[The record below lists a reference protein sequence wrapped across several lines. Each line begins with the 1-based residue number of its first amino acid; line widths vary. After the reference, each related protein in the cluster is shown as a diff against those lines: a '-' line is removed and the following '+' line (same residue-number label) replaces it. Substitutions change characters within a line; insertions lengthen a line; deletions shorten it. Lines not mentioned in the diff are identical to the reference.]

1 MAKRITKAE
10 STLTGVVIVLGL
22 IVGGILKIVE
32 ATGIIIPLLILAT
45 IISLYFWR
53 RHSQRQK
60 RLSFLRA
67 KYHDEELV
75 QKIDQG
81 YFWESQTQEQL
92 LDSLGQPID
101 IDQKLLKTKTKEV
114 WKYYH
119 RGANRYG
126 LRITLEN
133 GIVVEWDKKA

>member
-1 MAKRITKAE
+1 MAKRMTKTE
-10 STLTGVVIVLGL
+10 STLTGVVVVLGV

-32 ATGIIIPLLILAT
+32 ATGIIIPLLVLAA
-45 IISLYFWR
+45 IIGLYFWY
-53 RHSQRQK
+53 RHSQRQT

-67 KYHDEELV
+67 KYHDEGLV

-81 YFWESQTQEQL
+81 YFWEGQTQEQL
-92 LDSLGQPID
+92 LDSLGQPVD

-114 WKYYH
+114 WKYQH

-133 GIVVEWDKKA
+133 SVVVEWDKKS

>member
-1 MAKRITKAE
+1 MAKRMTKAE
-10 STLTGVVIVLGL
+10 SAFAGAFVVLGL
-22 IVGGILKIVE
+22 IVGGVLKIVE
-32 ATGIIIPLLILAT
+32 TTGIVIPLLILAAG
-45 IISLYFWR
+45 IGLYFW
-53 RHSQRQK
+53 HKQSQRQK
-60 RLSFLRA
+60 RLSFLRS

-75 QKIDQG
+75 RKIDQS
-81 YFWESQTQEQL
+81 YFWEGQTQEQL

-114 WKYYH
+114 WKYHH

-133 GIVVEWDKKA
+133 GVVVEWDKKA